1 MLLRKLLPLLI
12 FFIIL
17 SHTGLQSQSS
27 PLVIQNINWIDVVN
41 GQSNFGTILIE
52 NDRIRSVNYN
62 GPFTTDM
69 QIVNG
74 QGKWL
79 MPGMIDAHIHLFQSG
94 GLYTR
99 PDVLDLTEFRDYE
112 TERKWVE
119 AAAPD
124 FLKRYLR
131 CGITT
136 VIDVGG
142 PMSNYEIRNQY
153 GHSTAYPNLFL
164 TGPLVSTYQP
174 EAFQIDDPPII
185 KVDSKEEAVALVQQQ
200 LPYQPDFI
208 KIWYIVLPGQS
219 AEATYEIVQAT
230 IEESHRHGL
239 KVAVHAT
246 QLETARL
253 AVQAGADILVHSVDD
268 PLDEVFINE
277 LINKKVVYIPTLT
290 VHGNY
295 VTTFKQDTKPSQA
308 DFLLANP
315 LTLGSLYDPEHF
327 PAGNALEK
335 RQANLPAVEKY
346 YHRTDSINRA
356 NLKRLTRY
364 PVTIATGT
372 DAGNIGTLHAASY
385 YDEMLA
391 MQDAGMSAAQILQAS
406 TINGAKVLD
415 KDSDLGS
422 VEDGKI
428 ADLILLNANPLDD
441 IRAVQDV
448 AYVIKSGQLM
458 ATDTM
463 LTETPE
469 YLVQQ
474 QLNGYNARNIEAFLA
489 PYSEEVELYNFPDI
503 LIGKGKDNIRPNY
516 QNMFNQIPELHC
528 KLMNRTILGNTVID
542 QEYVTGFP
550 NGNALEAIAIYKIE
564 NHKIA
569 KVYFIAKN

>member
-230 IEESHRHGL
+230 
-239 KVAVHAT
+239 
-246 QLETARL
+246 
-253 AVQAGADILVHSVDD
+253 
-268 PLDEVFINE
+268 
-277 LINKKVVYIPTLT
+277 
-290 VHGNY
+290 
-295 VTTFKQDTKPSQA
+295 
-308 DFLLANP
+308 
-315 LTLGSLYDPEHF
+315 
-327 PAGNALEK
+327 
-335 RQANLPAVEKY
+335 
-346 YHRTDSINRA
+346 
-356 NLKRLTRY
+356 
-364 PVTIATGT
+364 
-372 DAGNIGTLHAASY
+372 
-385 YDEMLA
+385 
-391 MQDAGMSAAQILQAS
+391 
-406 TINGAKVLD
+406 
-415 KDSDLGS
+415 
-422 VEDGKI
+422 
-428 ADLILLNANPLDD
+428 
-441 IRAVQDV
+441 
-448 AYVIKSGQLM
+448 
-458 ATDTM
+458 
-463 LTETPE
+463 
-469 YLVQQ
+469 
-474 QLNGYNARNIEAFLA
+474 
-489 PYSEEVELYNFPDI
+489 
-503 LIGKGKDNIRPNY
+503 
-516 QNMFNQIPELHC
+516 
-528 KLMNRTILGNTVID
+528 
-542 QEYVTGFP
+542 
-550 NGNALEAIAIYKIE
+550 
-564 NHKIA
+564 
-569 KVYFIAKN
+569 